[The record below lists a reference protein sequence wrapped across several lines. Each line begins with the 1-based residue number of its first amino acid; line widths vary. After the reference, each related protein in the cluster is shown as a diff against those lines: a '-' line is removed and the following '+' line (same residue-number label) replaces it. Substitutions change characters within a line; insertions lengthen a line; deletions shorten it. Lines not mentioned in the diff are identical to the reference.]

1 MSHNDN
7 KKISHGLKK
16 ILTKKILFLILVIA
30 TSHFFVF
37 FNPRPVLGAE
47 ISKSE
52 IISLINE
59 KRIKHNLS
67 PLSINAN
74 LEIAAQNKSEY
85 LINNNYFAHNTPDG
99 KQFSSWIKDSGYK
112 YSLIGEN
119 LAMNFNSSKSAF
131 NAWMKSQSHRD
142 NILDP
147 NFTEIGI
154 GLNQKNK
161 QNMIVVIFG
170 RSDKLPLS
178 LELTIGSH
186 ISEIFDIS
194 KKIQHFNT
202 V

>member
-1 MSHNDN
+1 MSHDDN

-16 ILTKKILFLILVIA
+16 ILSLILVIA
-30 TSHFFVF
+30 SSQFFIF
-37 FNPRPVLGAE
+37 YNPCSVLAGE
-47 ISKSE
+47 ISESE

-67 PLSINAN
+67 PLSINPN
-74 LEIAAQNKSEY
+74 LQIAAQNKSDY

-119 LAMNFNSSKSAF
+119 LATNFSSSKNIF

-147 NFTEIGI
+147 NFTEIGL

-161 QNMIVVIFG
+161 QSMVVVIFG

-178 LELTIGSH
+178 LELTIGTH

-194 KKIQHFNT
+194 KKIQHFNS